1 MTALLAFYQGAE
13 LFLDVF
19 MIIQPSSA
27 ASTHSVVKSL
37 GWWQTHLG
45 AQQWHSGDV
54 KANQRADQLVQV
66 RFVLECVRVCAQRRA
81 EASPVGVYKKKKR
94 KRKEKEKKKSREV
107 QWKQSGRA
115 QLHFLCV
122 SREVWTKSQES
133 GSPGASAAVHLS
145 WQVQL
150 TCPACSPLPARI
162 YPRI

>member
-54 KANQRADQLVQV
+54 KANQRADQLVQG
-66 RFVLECVRVCAQRRA
+66 RFVLEWVPVGAPKRA
-81 EASPVGVYKKKKR
+81 EASRGREYKKKKR
-94 KRKEKEKKKSREV
+94 KRKKKKKKSREV

-145 WQVQL
+145 WQIQL